1 MNKNL
6 VVKILRKKTHHFLT
20 ISVITLIVSLT
31 MINFMF
37 SYLANQYQMI
47 NKDYLTNNNV
57 KVIHVN
63 GKTEEGSSMEAEVKD
78 KELINRLFAENG
90 LSGKAKAYPIY
101 ILPSVFNSS
110 LDTGISIIGLS
121 EELSFLISDNC
132 TLKDNSICV
141 NKSSNEEINLKIPV
155 IEEMDGGFS
164 SNETVDVKFP
174 TEQGAKN
181 ENAIQIHSIPS
192 NNQAYIN
199 EKEAQKLLKIMFKNS
214 ANSFEYI
221 QESHLDKV
229 IVYVKDIK
237 DVDTVGELLKKHQYF
252 TSYTFNSFENFSANI
267 SSMQVILIVLSII
280 FIITSIIIA
289 VLLMINFLRLQRK
302 EIAILKLNGYNNKS
316 ISSIYARL
324 ISIMLGRVF
333 LVSLLF
339 YLINYVLKF
348 IPVSYTFLLMIV
360 GIDFVILLL
369 SIAFIYFFGIKK
381 ICNLDTMELLK
392 KGKEF
397 E

>member
-1 MNKNL
+1 
-6 VVKILRKKTHHFLT
+6 
-20 ISVITLIVSLT
+20 

-47 NKDYLTNNNV
+47 NKDYLSNNNV

-63 GKTEEGSSMEAEVKD
+63 GKTEEGSSIEAEVKD
-78 KELINRLFAENG
+78 KEVINRLFTENG

-101 ILPSVFNSS
+101 ILPSVFSSS
-110 LDTGISIIGLS
+110 LDTEISILGLS
-121 EELSFLISDNC
+121 EELAFLISDNC
-132 TLKDNSICV
+132 SLKDNSICV

-155 IEEMDGGFS
+155 IKEMDGGFS
-164 SNETVDVKFP
+164 SNKTVDVKFS

-181 ENAIQIHSIPS
+181 ENAIQIHSIPN

-199 EKEAQKLLKIMFKNS
+199 EKEAQKLLKIMFEDS

-252 TSYTFNSFENFSANI
+252 TSYTFNSFENFSTNI

-316 ISSIYARL
+316 ISSIYNRL

-339 YLINYVLKF
+339 YLINYVLKLV
-348 IPVSYTFLLMIV
+348 PVSYTFLLMIV
-360 GIDFVILLL
+360 GMDLVILLL

>member
-1 MNKNL
+1 
-6 VVKILRKKTHHFLT
+6 
-20 ISVITLIVSLT
+20 
-31 MINFMF
+31 
-37 SYLANQYQMI
+37 
-47 NKDYLTNNNV
+47 
-57 KVIHVN
+57 
-63 GKTEEGSSMEAEVKD
+63 
-78 KELINRLFAENG
+78 
-90 LSGKAKAYPIY
+90 
-101 ILPSVFNSS
+101 
-110 LDTGISIIGLS
+110 
-121 EELSFLISDNC
+121 
-132 TLKDNSICV
+132 
-141 NKSSNEEINLKIPV
+141 
-155 IEEMDGGFS
+155 
-164 SNETVDVKFP
+164 
-174 TEQGAKN
+174 
-181 ENAIQIHSIPS
+181 
-192 NNQAYIN
+192 
-199 EKEAQKLLKIMFKNS
+199 MFKNS